1 MTSNGNTEVN
11 NAVRLSA
18 IVAPALLLLSCVRTA
33 DVPRGG
39 SADGTVIPR
48 GPPVAGAP
56 QPHQLAGAWVLE
68 FETMSPAGRGLQL
81 AVTVDSGDAA
91 GFYGRVS
98 HFFSGNMGIDPR
110 IFRPFRGTLIEGLV
124 DLAVE
129 PATEDA
135 PRLHILGHLSGDTIR
150 LERFTIGRDTV
161 EAGGERSS
169 LIRSP

>member
-1 MTSNGNTEVN
+1 M
-11 NAVRLSA
+11 
-18 IVAPALLLLSCVRTA
+18 RTA

-39 SADGTVIPR
+39 SADKAADTGSTTSGQAGAETRDTVIPR

-68 FETMSPAGRGLQL
+68 FETMSPAGGGLQL
-81 AVTVDSGDAA
+81 ALTVDSGDAA

-98 HFFSGNMGIDPR
+98 HFFSGNVGIDPG
-110 IFRPFRGTLIEGLV
+110 ILRPFRGTLMEGLV

-129 PATEDA
+129 PATENA

-161 EAGGERSS
+161 EAGSGRSS